1 MEKHE
6 LYRWVQFIA
15 NCGGLLGLFMGFSIV
30 SIIEIVYYILLFK
43 SKKEDKIVNF
53 IEVPQKSSNMEKN
66 SKFINVSSISDD
78 WKNMPK
84 FEYLP

>member
-1 MEKHE
+1 MERHE
-6 LYRWVQFIA
+6 LYGWVQFIA

-43 SKKEDKIVNF
+43 SKKDDKKVNF
-53 IEVPQKSSNMEKN
+53 KDPDKSSSVDKN
-66 SKFINVSSISDD
+66 SKFINVNSISDD
-78 WKNMPK
+78 WKIMPE